1 MNSDSD
7 RSDGSHSRETTIA
20 ATSSLAFCA
29 LVNQKK
35 GIAYIAGRRH
45 GSAQQNFQLHCQ
57 LQVKWNLE
65 KMCVGGGAP
74 SLVIA
79 RNTALDCFFAG
90 SGHGNDHTN
99 LPYLS
104 SGCYKWSFI

>member
-65 KMCVGGGAP
+65 KMCGGGGAP

-79 RNTALDCFFAG
+79 RNTALDLAILVCFI
-90 SGHGNDHTN
+90 STYLTMQLTN
-99 LPYLS
+99 EQLN
-104 SGCYKWSFI
+104 